1 MRRTI
6 GLILIVGGIAA
17 GLAGVALATSGVGV
31 TGLLIAQGRVAESAK
46 ARIPEGKDVVMVQ
59 NTFVAGGSS
68 GWHTH
73 PGLAV
78 IVVQSGEITL
88 YREAVGGGTCHTHT
102 YHAGQV
108 FYEHHNVA
116 QNAINHGSTDTV
128 VGVTF
133 FAVPHGIPGSFRID
147 QPNPGDCGP

>member
-6 GLILIVGGIAA
+6 GLLLIVGGLAA
-17 GLAGVALATSGVGV
+17 GFAGVALATPGIGGTSV
-31 TGLLIAQGRVAESAK
+31 LIAQGQAAEGTQ
-46 ARIPEGKDVVMVQ
+46 ARIPGGKDVVMVQ
-59 NTFVAGGSS
+59 NTFIPGGST

-73 PGLAV
+73 PGLTV

-88 YREAVGGGTCHTHT
+88 NREAVGGGACRIHT

-108 FYEHHNVA
+108 FYERPAIA
-116 QNAINHGSTDTV
+116 QNAVNHGSTNAV

-133 FAVPHGIPGSFRID
+133 FNVAHGGSSRID
-147 QPNPGDCGP
+147 QPDPGDCGA